1 MSANVLVPFQ
11 PRLWL
16 ASHQIKWDPPR
27 HTRDGQSAP
36 SPGPG
41 SLPRAASPPG
51 RPARSPFWATLRRP
65 RAPSQLRKHP
75 WARKHVGGKR
85 LQAASSPWPGSPPL
99 QNGQVSGQPSWGRGP
114 ALGQRDAV
122 RPSRH
127 LHVGFQGRG
136 DGVQGRQR
144 GRLSQDTWT
153 PPARAVCGSPVQ
165 ATTQSQPFQRAAR
178 GFARPDRKRREAAR
192 DPDASARQ
200 PRGEAAARGTHIR
213 GFLRAVPCHP
223 PSAAREGRPPK
234 PPSFLRSLWCPQ
246 RQPPLSPG
254 RLGLGRVRPWAGQS
268 VRLRGRGLLASST
281 PGLVRARATTRAPR
295 PVRARATTCALRPV
309 RRGQTARG
317 HAATILSFYLKTHDQ
332 GPRTSPHS
340 KELQPRPPRRP
351 NTHVYRQ
358 RHPAGGENQAGAP
371 GPARRPCGPEHGP
384 HPSESRRSPAAERCR
399 RPGPYLDQEVPRP
412 QSGLPGHPAFIHRLQ
427 VLQRWERGRWRELL
441 DGRVRWKARTPR

>member
-1 MSANVLVPFQ
+1 M
-11 PRLWL
+11 
-16 ASHQIKWDPPR
+16 
-27 HTRDGQSAP
+27 
-36 SPGPG
+36 
-41 SLPRAASPPG
+41 
-51 RPARSPFWATLRRP
+51 
-65 RAPSQLRKHP
+65 
-75 WARKHVGGKR
+75 
-85 LQAASSPWPGSPPL
+85 
-99 QNGQVSGQPSWGRGP
+99 VSGTPCVHPATCTWASRAGETGSRGSSEEGSARTRGHRRRGP
-114 ALGQRDAV
+114 SALTRPLVDHLSRLRHSLSLSREQHAALHDQTGRDA
-122 RPSRH
+122 
-127 LHVGFQGRG
+127 
-136 DGVQGRQR
+136 
-144 GRLSQDTWT
+144 
-153 PPARAVCGSPVQ
+153 
-165 ATTQSQPFQRAAR
+165 
-178 GFARPDRKRREAAR
+178 EAAR

-281 PGLVRARATTRAPR
+281 PGLVRARATTRAPH

-371 GPARRPCGPEHGP
+371 GPAHRPCGPEHGP